1 MKRSLF
7 NIFLSL
13 IAIPASTLAAN
24 VAVIDSGTDYAHNW
38 LKDKTWVNHN
48 EVNGNMI
55 DDDKNGKV
63 DDINGWNF
71 AENSPNVFYREHLST
86 INPIIFKVF
95 ETLSRI
101 QLNRA
106 TPEDVKFWKD
116 NVTSLPQDKK
126 NALLAQLNF
135 YGEYAHSTHCSGIIA
150 KVNDDSIL
158 LSARIFPD
166 KLPPEYDGKA
176 KNVLYDVFAG
186 QFNKTFINIGKY
198 LNEANMEVAN
208 MSIGTPLPALAQKY
222 LALAGNKNPTP
233 EQIRAETLKIFT
245 AFETKAKPWVDGTPG
260 VLFVIAAGNDH
271 NDNDNLP
278 YFPAN
283 LKAENTITVAA
294 SNGYEQIADFSN
306 YGKTSVHVAAPGVAI
321 DSSVPG
327 LNLNQTLPMSGTSM
341 AAPFVTGVASKIKDY
356 NFKLS
361 AKEVK
366 EILMGTVDKKDWLKE
381 KVITSGIVNPERA
394 YKAAE
399 YAKGMSLAD
408 AIKRARI
415 EVQDKPELPSSYG
428 LPQKNKV
435 SITPEMES
443 WAKQLVF

>member
-1 MKRSLF
+1 MKKSLL

-13 IAIPASTLAAN
+13 ITIPVSTLAAN
-24 VAVIDSGTDYAHNW
+24 VAVIDSGTDFNHNW
-38 LKDKTWVNHN
+38 LKDKAWINYN
-48 EVNGNMI
+48 EVQNNMI
-55 DDDKNGKV
+55 DDDRNGKV

-71 AENSPNVFYREHLST
+71 AENSPTIFYREHLDT

-106 TPEDVKFWKD
+106 TPEDVTFWKD
-116 NVTSLPQDKK
+116 NISSLPQDKR
-126 NALLAQLNF
+126 NALFAQLNY

-150 KVNDDSIL
+150 KVNNDSIL

-166 KLPPEYDGKA
+166 NLPPEYDKKV
-176 KNVLYDVFAG
+176 KNILYDVFAG
-186 QFNKTFINIGKY
+186 QFNKTFIDIGKY
-198 LNEANMEVAN
+198 LNETNMEVAN

-222 LALAGNKNPTP
+222 LALRGNKNPTP
-233 EQIRAETLKIFT
+233 EQIKAETLKIFKS
-245 AFETKAKPWVDGTPG
+245 FEKKAKPWVDGTPG

-271 NDNDNLP
+271 NDNDHLP

-294 SNGYEQIADFSN
+294 SNGYQQIADFSN

-321 DSSVPG
+321 ESSVPG

-341 AAPFVTGVASKIKDY
+341 AAPYVSGVASKIKDY
-356 NFKLS
+356 NFKLT

-366 EILMGTVDKKDWLKE
+366 EILMETVDKKEWLKE
-381 KVITSGIVNPERA
+381 KVVASGIVNAERA
-394 YKAAE
+394 YKAAG
-399 YAKGMSLAD
+399 YAKEMPLAD
-408 AIKRARI
+408 AINRARLEI
-415 EVQDKPELPSSYG
+415 QDKPELPFSYS
-428 LPQKNKV
+428 LPQKLQV
-435 SITPEMES
+435 SITPEMKY